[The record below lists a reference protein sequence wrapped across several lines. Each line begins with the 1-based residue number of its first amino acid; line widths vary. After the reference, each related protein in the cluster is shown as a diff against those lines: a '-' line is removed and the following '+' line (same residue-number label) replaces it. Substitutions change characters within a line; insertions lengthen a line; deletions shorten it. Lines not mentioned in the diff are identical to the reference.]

1 MVPKPKTNPSPKA
14 CLPCREKHLKCDG
27 QTPLCNRCAATGLT
41 CNYVQSRRG
50 CRAHWAKP
58 SASAQS
64 YLPSV
69 SQPSSQSTAMAGF
82 PALPGFG
89 LGLGIGSGDG
99 AGLGP
104 QLELQPGSLPALQTQ
119 QQELNTAQQQND
131 ACSEGTVSLPY
142 VDRGTPDETY
152 LIGLYYRYVHP
163 AHPFLLPRQFYQ
175 QNTGVFPVHLKRAMN
190 FIASHHG
197 TASTEQH
204 LQNSLEVLKPGVTND
219 AFKVQ
224 SLILITL
231 ASYARFERDRGNK
244 ALNAA
249 IDVAYQIGLSSEG
262 FAPDDEPLFR
272 ESWRRTWWELYTV
285 AGLISLIGSTNM
297 RLSQPCDM
305 TLPCDCEAYEA
316 CQTTR
321 MGNGREIQERF
332 QAESNT
338 KWSSFALRVEAMRIL
353 SLTLDVMS
361 DTSSSGRLAAEAA
374 ISGYLLSL
382 PEDKQDGL
390 KSDGEVDE
398 VMSCALMIIHLAG
411 ICVHLPQ
418 SPLALV
424 GDFRTVCGN
433 DLGQNA
439 SEAPRLHRAAALR
452 SAKALARLLT
462 THSNLRTLSPCFSCA
477 VSYSAVVL
485 LSEYSSQTRP
495 RPLYLRENLQL
506 ELSALQSLGQTWP
519 IAGVVRSQIAGFA
532 RDILG
537 RPTNGDCA
545 VAADLGPSPMEDQW
559 LQDLINDNAILPN

>member
-1 MVPKPKTNPSPKA
+1 
-14 CLPCREKHLKCDG
+14 
-27 QTPLCNRCAATGLT
+27 
-41 CNYVQSRRG
+41 
-50 CRAHWAKP
+50 
-58 SASAQS
+58 
-64 YLPSV
+64 
-69 SQPSSQSTAMAGF
+69 MAGF

-89 LGLGIGSGDG
+89 LGLGLSLSSGDD

-104 QLELQPGSLPALQTQ
+104 QLELQPGSLSSLQTQ
-119 QQELNTAQQQND
+119 QQND
-131 ACSEGTVSLPY
+131 TSSQDTVSLPY
-142 VDRGTPDETY
+142 IDGGTPDEARH
-152 LIGLYYRYVHP
+152 IGLYYQYVHP
-163 AHPFLLPRQFYQ
+163 AHPFLLPYQLYQ
-175 QNTGVFPVHLKRAMN
+175 QNTSVFPGHLKRAMY
-190 FIASHHG
+190 FIVSHH
-197 TASTEQH
+197 STGFAEQH
-204 LQNSLEVLKPGVTND
+204 RQDSLEVLEDSVPND
-219 AFKVQ
+219 VFKVQ

-231 ASYARFERDRGNK
+231 ASYARFERDPGNK

-249 IDVAYQIGLSSEG
+249 INVAYQIGLNSEG

-285 AGLISLIGSTNM
+285 AGLISLIGFTNI

-316 CQTTR
+316 CQITPG
-321 MGNGREIQERF
+321 GNSREIQERF

-361 DTSSSGRLAAEAA
+361 DTSSSARQAAEAA
-374 ISGYLLSL
+374 ISAYLLSL

-390 KSDGEVDE
+390 KPDGEVDE

-418 SPLALV
+418 SPLALA

-433 DLGQNA
+433 ELGQNT

-462 THSNLRTLSPCFSCA
+462 AHSNLRTLSPCFSCV

-485 LSEYSSQTRP
+485 LSEYSLQTRP

-532 RDILG
+532 REILG
-537 RPTNGDCA
+537 RPANGDCA

-559 LQDLINDNAILPN
+559 LHDLINDNAILPN